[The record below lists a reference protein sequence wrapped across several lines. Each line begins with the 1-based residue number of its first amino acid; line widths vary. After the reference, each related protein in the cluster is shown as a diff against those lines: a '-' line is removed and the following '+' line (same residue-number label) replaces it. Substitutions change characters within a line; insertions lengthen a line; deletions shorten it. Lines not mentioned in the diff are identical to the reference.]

1 MNVKVAKILGLQA
14 ACVEL
19 GFLHQYPSYEKAAQ
33 DASIAAAATPD
44 EVGVAGQ
51 YITPDDLASLEKI
64 LGVLSEL
71 QMMYQQQQQAG
82 AVPQGVDPALDP
94 APQPAL
100 PPAPQPAQEA
110 LQPPLPGQGY

>member
-1 MNVKVAKILGLQA
+1 MHRKVAKILGLQTA
-14 ACVEL
+14 LVEF
-19 GFLHQYPSYEKAAQ
+19 GFLDQYPSYEKAAQ

-51 YITPDDLASLEKI
+51 YITPEDLASLEKI

-71 QMMYQQQQQAG
+71 QMMYQQQAGPQAPMQQPMPQQQA
-82 AVPQGVDPALDP
+82 
-94 APQPAL
+94 APIPGGG
-100 PPAPQPAQEA
+100 QEA